1 MGKVENRKNKKG
13 IMEHLALFLQEVS
26 GYVFHFKIIV
36 VCQSEFVYL
45 TCLLILFHTSEQDL
59 IMFTVTVAV

>member
-26 GYVFHFKIIV
+26 GYVFHFKITV

-45 TCLLILFHTSEQDL
+45 SAYSSFSTLQSRI
-59 IMFTVTVAV
+59 

>member
-13 IMEHLALFLQEVS
+13 IMEHLAFVS